1 VIDFIGPSHKLI
13 LNKYCVV
20 RPQYVLH
27 TTSFTPQ
34 ADHLNVV
41 DFAAAWNVLS
51 RLESRHMVIY
61 NCGVEAGSSIG
72 HKHLQVLP
80 RPEKE
85 EFELFPDALGID
97 DGSYHVHLRRDL

>member
-1 VIDFIGPSHKLI
+1 M
-13 LNKYCVV
+13 
-20 RPQYVLH
+20 
-27 TTSFTPQ
+27 
-34 ADHLNVV
+34 
-41 DFAAAWNVLS
+41 LS